1 MKSRSWGLQDVVNPL
16 SSAIYT
22 PSTSLPRDASS
33 STAPNA
39 CKVQLGSLRAA
50 RLPLF
55 RANITHNVRYG
66 RLYVS
71 DEGVVSVMK
80 KAHVLDAVM
89 KPPDGYATTVG
100 ECGLMVS
107 GRREAATCGGAHP
120 AGGSTDF
127 VH

>member
-33 STAPNA
+33 STAPA
-39 CKVQLGSLRAA
+39 QQSTA
-50 RLPLF
+50 RIATCHAVGVVLQDTPLF
-55 RANITHNVRYG
+55 HANITHNVRYG
-66 RLYVS
+66 RLDVS

-80 KAHVLDAVM
+80 KAHVHDAVM

-100 ECGLMVS
+100 ECALTVS
-107 GRREAATCGGAHP
+107 GGGKQRLAVAH
-120 AGGSTDF
+120 
-127 VH
+127 